1 VHFVFHGVA
10 VAEVGDPD
18 LIAGLA
24 VALDSALELLQAGS
38 IPGKV
43 NLDQGAEPL
52 QVEAFLGGISSEQQL
67 DLTTADSVFQHGA
80 VTALET
86 AAQLVPPFAQAWA
99 VGS

>member
-1 VHFVFHGVA
+1 MHLVFYGVA

-38 IPGKV
+38 ILGKV

-52 QVEAFLGGISSEQQL
+52 QVEAL
-67 DLTTADSVFQHGA
+67 
-80 VTALET
+80 
-86 AAQLVPPFAQAWA
+86 
-99 VGS
+99 